1 MSGTDISINELD
13 RAERRFTIQTFL
25 RSVDADVALTELAG
39 SKRRVPYEDVIRA
52 LNLRVW
58 PNSETTDVEL
68 AWLSESLCCS
78 KFPRLSAYSVFGSFV
93 ADVKLWI
100 GRAPRRP
107 TERACF
113 LAGGALVATIIRIY
127 GIKVVELDHPNAMV
141 NFAKRNWR
149 PIMFGWGLPWVY
161 LLSYLVYTY
170 FRSGF
175 SLATLLPVSM
185 FLVSFLYFRYGLRY
199 LSSNTFWLIVALAV
213 FFGVPYFVYDP
224 SEYVPFGSDSEYPHL
239 AGFASS
245 FVLGVGMWVTK
256 ELETGH
262 QETLSEAFRSRFRTL
277 RQGITLLSVS
287 TVAGYP
293 VFLLHAYAI
302 HQIVVENNYLFIAL
316 MVFGVIAFSDF
327 LHRLLN
333 RG

>member
-93 ADVKLWI
+93 ADVELWI

-149 PIMFGWGLPWVY
+149 PIVFGWGLPWVY

-170 FRSGF
+170 SPYRCS
-175 SLATLLPVSM
+175 SL
-185 FLVSFLYFRYGLRY
+185 
-199 LSSNTFWLIVALAV
+199 V
-213 FFGVPYFVYDP
+213 FCI
-224 SEYVPFGSDSEYPHL
+224 SD
-239 AGFASS
+239 
-245 FVLGVGMWVTK
+245 
-256 ELETGH
+256 
-262 QETLSEAFRSRFRTL
+262 
-277 RQGITLLSVS
+277 
-287 TVAGYP
+287 
-293 VFLLHAYAI
+293 
-302 HQIVVENNYLFIAL
+302 
-316 MVFGVIAFSDF
+316 MV
-327 LHRLLN
+327 
-333 RG
+333 